1 MIFVNRIAGVAALGA
16 AMLIGSGPCAPP
28 AQAGYIVT
36 LAQQGSNVVATG
48 SGTLDLT
55 DLSLEMSALD
65 VTAAMLPGEGI
76 IRTGPVFLPPDE
88 HVFIDRYTG
97 LTGPTSFGS
106 NMLAI
111 FANSGNGDEV
121 GISGISHELDVPAGH
136 LVGPLSDSST
146 YDNAT
151 FSSLGVTPGTYV
163 WTWGSGANQNFTLV
177 IGTAAVPEPSSLL
190 LLVVR
195 ARRAAACWYR

>member
-1 MIFVNRIAGVAALGA
+1 
-16 AMLIGSGPCAPP
+16 
-28 AQAGYIVT
+28 
-36 LAQQGSNVVATG
+36 
-48 SGTLDLT
+48 
-55 DLSLEMSALD
+55 
-65 VTAAMLPGEGI
+65 MLPGGGI
-76 IRTGPVFLPPDE
+76 IRTGPVFIPPDE
-88 HVFIDRYTG
+88 RVFIDRYTG

-111 FANSGNGDEV
+111 FADSGNGDEV
-121 GISGISHELDVPAGH
+121 GISGISHELEVPPGYASGIS
-136 LVGPLSDSST
+136 LSDSST

-190 LLVVR
+190 LLVVGL
-195 ARRAAACWYR
+195 AALLLVGTGNRTRPKISN